1 VEGVKRA
8 RHMNIQ
14 YQATNFKA
22 DQKLISF
29 IDKKIEKLNTFH
41 EKISDVQVY
50 LKVNK
55 ADDKENK
62 TVEIKMHVGSRFLFA
77 EARSGTFEAAA
88 DDACEALRSQISKL
102 RTRQGISG

>member
-1 VEGVKRA
+1 
-8 RHMNIQ
+8 MQIQ

-22 DQKLISF
+22 DQKLLDF
-29 IDKKIEKLNTFH
+29 IEKKLAKLTTFH
-41 EKISDVQVY
+41 EGISEAQVY

-55 ADDKENK
+55 AEDKENK
-62 TVEIKMHVGSRFLFA
+62 VVEIKLHLSSNFLFA

-88 DDACEALRSQISKL
+88 DDAVEALRSQIARW